1 LEAAGIVVHGVRQWA
16 DYDQSMR
23 VVAVHQE
30 QKSSL
35 DSLEAPVLE
44 RGHELVHWQAWR
56 DPVPAELDGAGA
68 VIVLGGL
75 ANPDQTEELP
85 WLGRERAE
93 LARLVARATPVLAIC
108 LGAQLLASALGAPVR
123 RLSLPEVGWWPVE
136 ATTTAASDPVLAALP
151 ARFQAFQWHDYAF
164 DLPAGA
170 SLLAGSERAPHQAA
184 RVAPNAWAL
193 QFHLEVGPGTIAWW
207 TVEGADELQAKGV
220 ARAQI
225 MEDTEREGEAY
236 VRLAR
241 EVAQR
246 FLAVAESGGA

>member
-1 LEAAGIVVHGVRQWA
+1 MQ
-16 DYDQSMR
+16 

-30 QKSSL
+30 QGSSL

-56 DPVPAELDGAGA
+56 DPAPAELDRAGA

-75 ANPDQTEELP
+75 ANPDQTNELR
-85 WLGRERAE
+85 WLGRERDA
-93 LARLVARATPVLAIC
+93 LARLVADGTPVLGIC

-123 RLSLPEVGWWPVE
+123 RLPLPEVGWWPIE
-136 ATTTAASDPVLAALP
+136 ATSTAASDPVLAALP
-151 ARFQAFQWHDYAF
+151 RRFQAFEWHDYAF

-170 SLLAGSERAPHQAA
+170 SPLAASERSPNQAA
-184 RVAPNAWAL
+184 RLAANAWAL
-193 QFHLEVGPGTIAWW
+193 QFHLEVGPGTIDRW
-207 TVEGADELQAKGV
+207 TLEGADELQAKGI

-225 MEDTEREGEAY
+225 MEDTAREGAAY

-241 EVAQR
+241 EVAHR
-246 FLAVAESGGA
+246 FLAVAESRER